1 MKSIDTI
8 VTGDL
13 MWRIARTRPM
23 LLLWRIA
30 LVYLAMAVC
39 RLIFWLYN
47 RDLIGAIALD
57 EVWELFKGALLI
69 DTSSIVYTNSLFIL
83 LSILPLPMRIWGG
96 GRYQSAMFLVY
107 VMFNG
112 AFIIAANMADAV
124 YFHYALKRC
133 TSDEIFF
140 AENGNTF
147 SLVLKFAVENWY
159 MVLLSIAMIAAM
171 AWGYRRRRESID
183 LTRGVVRYTLLT
195 VVMLLAAWLS
205 IGGMRGGMNGMTRP
219 ITLSNAMLYTS
230 SSAKAYLIMS
240 NPFCVIRSVD
250 AHLEYCRYFDDDE
263 RAEALFSPS
272 HYPEDYTSEMFG
284 RYEGYNVVLFILE
297 SFSAEHSKYL
307 SPDLYPGDEAG
318 HTPFLDELMQRSL
331 TFTRCYANGLVSV
344 AAPSSIWCSIPSY
357 GKPFILTPYALGEC
371 RPMPRLLAD
380 KGYDTAFFCGSERG
394 SMGFGA
400 YARQSGIDRLY
411 SMEDFEAVHGNGEF
425 DGSWGIWD
433 EPFLQ
438 FMGEQCSRMREPFFS
453 TVFTLTS
460 HHPFVVPKRYR
471 DVLPEGC
478 TRNHKPVEYTDMS
491 IRRFFE
497 RFSGEDWF
505 DRTIF
510 VFVADHVSSEK
521 FAERTRQIPGT
532 HHIAGFMYVP
542 DGSLQRRCESVVSQ
556 IDFAPTVLGL
566 LGNREPYFGFGR
578 DIHNEPGRRPFV
590 LLRTSFDY
598 TILTDDYIVDFDTR
612 NVTGVYRFDDAQ
624 RADNLM
630 PRGGESDVAWA
641 VEQAKASIQQYFEHV
656 GAMNY
661 LPDVRVSSVKPIGE
675 GDIDS
680 ASEPQ

>member
-1 MKSIDTI
+1 MRCGSCS
-8 VTGDL
+8 
-13 MWRIARTRPM
+13 R
-23 LLLWRIA
+23 
-30 LVYLAMAVC
+30 
-39 RLIFWLYN
+39 
-47 RDLIGAIALD
+47 GA
-57 EVWELFKGALLI
+57 LI

-159 MVLLSIAMIAAM
+159 MVLLSLAMIAAL

-331 TFTRCYANGLVSV
+331 TFTRCYANGGV
-344 AAPSSIWCSIPSY
+344 
-357 GKPFILTPYALGEC
+357 GG
-371 RPMPRLLAD
+371 
-380 KGYDTAFFCGSERG
+380 
-394 SMGFGA
+394 
-400 YARQSGIDRLY
+400 
-411 SMEDFEAVHGNGEF
+411 
-425 DGSWGIWD
+425 
-433 EPFLQ
+433 
-438 FMGEQCSRMREPFFS
+438 
-453 TVFTLTS
+453 
-460 HHPFVVPKRYR
+460 
-471 DVLPEGC
+471 
-478 TRNHKPVEYTDMS
+478 
-491 IRRFFE
+491 
-497 RFSGEDWF
+497 
-505 DRTIF
+505 RTI
-510 VFVADHVSSEK
+510 VD
-521 FAERTRQIPGT
+521 
-532 HHIAGFMYVP
+532 M
-542 DGSLQRRCESVVSQ
+542 
-556 IDFAPTVLGL
+556 VL
-566 LGNREPYFGFGR
+566 
-578 DIHNEPGRRPFV
+578 DT
-590 LLRTSFDY
+590 LLRQTFHPHA
-598 TILTDDYIVDFDTR
+598 LCAR
-612 NVTGVYRFDDAQ
+612 
-624 RADNLM
+624 
-630 PRGGESDVAWA
+630 
-641 VEQAKASIQQYFEHV
+641 
-656 GAMNY
+656 
-661 LPDVRVSSVKPIGE
+661 RVSSHAAPFGRQGLRYGILLRIGARLY
-675 GDIDS
+675 GLRRLCPS
-680 ASEPQ
+680 VGHRPPVQHGGFRSRTR